1 MSQKFA
7 KFILNRI
14 LGWHSPDTSAVPE
27 NRAVILGVPHTSI
40 YDFVVGYLFY
50 RSVGGKMRTMIK
62 KEAFFFPL
70 GVLFRSLGAF
80 PMDRKHPQAMLKN
93 LIEEMEA
100 SEKFHLVIC
109 PEGTRKAVH
118 KWKTGYHTIARD
130 TGAALYLG
138 YFDYATRTLGFK
150 KCPFELTEDARGDTD
165 AIQMEYERM
174 GLTAKHPSGYT
185 TR

>member
-1 MSQKFA
+1 MSPKFA
-7 KFILNRI
+7 AFILYRV
-14 LGWHSPDTSAVPE
+14 LGWHSPNTAPVSE
-27 NRAVILGVPHTSI
+27 KKAVILGVPHTSL
-40 YDFVVGYLFY
+40 YDFVLGYLVY

-70 GVLFRSLGAF
+70 GPILRALGAF
-80 PMDRKHPQAMLKN
+80 PMDRKHPQANLKN

-100 SEKFHLVIC
+100 CENFHLVIC
-109 PEGTRKAVH
+109 PEGTRKTVH

-138 YFDYATRTLGFK
+138 YFDYATKTLGYDR
-150 KCPFELTEDARGDTD
+150 CPFELTDDARKDTD
-165 AIQMEYERM
+165 AIQAEYEKM
-174 GLTAKHPSGYT
+174 NLTAKNPSGFA